1 MIPREIGGAAFLPNL
16 YTLFGWDMAHKYRI
30 LGVKKQNGAE
40 RILLFHLEYAERLVA
55 TKDKE
60 SLMKKEAIPITAK
73 KRECYI
79 LTEEGGLRNQQE
91 FHTIQILCRLQVQKK

>member
-40 RILLFHLEYAERLVA
+40 RILLFHL
-55 TKDKE
+55 
-60 SLMKKEAIPITAK
+60 
-73 KRECYI
+73 
-79 LTEEGGLRNQQE
+79 
-91 FHTIQILCRLQVQKK
+91 